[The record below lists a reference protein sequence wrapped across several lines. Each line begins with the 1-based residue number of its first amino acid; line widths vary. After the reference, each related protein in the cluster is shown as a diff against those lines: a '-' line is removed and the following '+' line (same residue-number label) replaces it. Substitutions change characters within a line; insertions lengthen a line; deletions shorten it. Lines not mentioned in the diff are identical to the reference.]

1 MLASTVRC
9 DMECH
14 ECGSQISDKAADC
27 PHCGASVGSAPD
39 DEPTGQSVDDGGHDA
54 LDADTIVADTDDSD
68 VDEFGMEPG
77 QNHGSARETGPPDT
91 ESARGGE
98 ETSGA
103 RQGPTPAGSG
113 EGTTPR
119 EPTAGPGR
127 PSGGQAPPAQGEQ
140 NVGGP
145 PPQGGQD
152 VGGPPP
158 QGDGT
163 DTGAAVGQGPPGE
176 GEESGFDAGEFLG
189 RVPFFPGAAA
199 GFAVGIIL
207 LAVGVAYA
215 VLIPNARSS
224 TLELGALV
232 VLDLQFGATGHVT
245 PALFEIFDIVS
256 PRPAAVGFLYL
267 LPPLLLYTAA
277 KLVVALNTDEESTL
291 PEAVVGGPT
300 VLLGYLPV
308 MVIVFVLASREGLV
322 APTILGLFVAG
333 VVYPVLFGVVGGL
346 MGGGLTGSE
355 RRVGTVYALGAVFVI
370 ALGCFIAT
378 FIATISAPGSPGILT
393 HVLLGT
399 FSWVAAN
406 VFVFGGGPVLA
417 PAGILALF
425 VTGLTLVAAAFVR
438 AWRADTESALR
449 GIPKGFT
456 MAPTYLVV
464 LGVYA
469 SVVPWLAD
477 SYISDQLQLE
487 FLAASYADLIVRARL
502 SGILAYVV
510 VVFFATVLFTVVLT
524 GATSGV
530 ATLIRAEVRDE

>member
-1 MLASTVRC
+1 
-9 DMECH
+9 MECH
-14 ECGSQISDKAADC
+14 ECGTQISDKAADC
-27 PHCGASVGSAPD
+27 PHCGASVGSATGED
-39 DEPTGQSVDDGGHDA
+39 VTGQSVDDGGHDP

-77 QNHGSARETGPPDT
+77 QDHGSAG
-91 ESARGGE
+91 
-98 ETSGA
+98 
-103 RQGPTPAGSG
+103 
-113 EGTTPR
+113 
-119 EPTAGPGR
+119 GPG
-127 PSGGQAPPAQGEQ
+127 PA
-140 NVGGP
+140 
-145 PPQGGQD
+145 
-152 VGGPPP
+152 
-158 QGDGT
+158 

-176 GEESGFDAGEFLG
+176 GEDSGFDAGEFLG
-189 RVPFFPGAAA
+189 RIPFFPGAAA

-207 LAVGVAYA
+207 LTVGVAYA
-215 VLIPNARSS
+215 ALIPNARSS

-245 PALFEIFDIVS
+245 PALFDIFDIVS

-267 LPPLLLYTAA
+267 LPPLFLYTAA
-277 KLVVALNTDEESTL
+277 KLVVALNSDEESTL

-300 VLLGYLPV
+300 VLTGYLPV
-308 MVIVFVLASREGLV
+308 MVVVFVLASREGLV
-322 APTILGLFVAG
+322 APSLLGLFVAG

-370 ALGCFIAT
+370 ALGCFMAT

-393 HVLLGT
+393 RVLLGT

-425 VTGLTLVAAAFVR
+425 ITGLTLVAAAFVR

-449 GIPKGFT
+449 AIPKGFT

-464 LGVYA
+464 LGLYA
-469 SVVPWLAD
+469 SIVPWLAD
-477 SYISDQLQLE
+477 SYVSDQLGLE
-487 FLAASYADLIVRARL
+487 FLAASHADLIVRARL

-510 VVFFATVLFTVVLT
+510 VVFVATVLFTVVLT

-530 ATLIRAEVRDE
+530 ATLLRAEVRDE